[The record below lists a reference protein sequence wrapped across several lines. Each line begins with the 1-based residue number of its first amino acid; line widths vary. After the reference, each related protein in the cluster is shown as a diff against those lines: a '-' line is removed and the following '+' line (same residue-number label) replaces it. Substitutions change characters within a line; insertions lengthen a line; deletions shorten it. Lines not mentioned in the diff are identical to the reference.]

1 MEKKYYRLSF
11 FIDKV
16 FRLVIIACILFVLY
30 LLLGVTTFATFR
42 VPTDSMEPALLPEDC
57 ILVNKWVMGRRI
69 FDVWDALEGKE
80 VEITRLPGVG
90 KVERNDV
97 LVFNFPYPERWDSI
111 SLDVMKYYVKRC
123 VALPGDTFEIR
134 DARYYVRGY
143 DGGLGNIRQQDCLCL
158 QLNGIADDHSAR
170 ERGICF
176 NAYPFNDIV
185 NWNIVEFGPFFIP
198 AKGAEVLMTPLNKV
212 LYRNAIEWE
221 QKKPLTL
228 KGDTVLLGDSVI
240 RKYSFRQDYYFVA
253 GDLAINSQDSRYWG
267 LLPEPFIVGKAVRI
281 WKSVDK
287 RTDRVRWNRI
297 FKKIE

>member
-1 MEKKYYRLSF
+1 MERKYYKLSC

-16 FRLVIIACILFVLY
+16 FRLVMIACILFVLY
-30 LLLGVTTFATFR
+30 LLLGVTTFATFK

-57 ILVNKWVMGRRI
+57 ILVNKWVMGGRI

-80 VEITRLPGVG
+80 VEIARLPGFG

-97 LVFNFPYPERWDSI
+97 LVFNLPYPERWDSI

-134 DARYYVRGY
+134 DARYSVRGY
-143 DGGLGNIRQQDCLCL
+143 DGVLGNIRQQDCLRL
-158 QLNGIADDHSAR
+158 QLNGITDDHSAR

-176 NAYPFNDIV
+176 NTYPFNNIV
-185 NWNIVEFGPFFIP
+185 NWNIVEFGPLFIP

-221 QKKPLTL
+221 QKKRLTL

-267 LLPEPFIVGKAVRI
+267 LLPEEYIVGKAVRI

-287 RTDRVRWNRI
+287 GTDRVRWNRI
-297 FKKIE
+297 FKRIE